1 MSKTINYIEKIK
13 ELENENTISLVGNIS
28 IESLEIMDVDELLY
42 IFPLIERIVIEIY
55 KLVPGTIVEVNEQG
69 TMNTI
74 IQIIEKNS
82 IKVLPQDIEE
92 LIYYYYRDKD
102 ENEKALR
109 NLLFHVVEDVI
120 PIKYN
125 KDDIKYIVMKLLEI
139 LNAQIKKFDIKNLK
153 LIEKI

>member
-1 MSKTINYIEKIK
+1 MFEETKYIKKIK
-13 ELENENTISLVGNIS
+13 ELENEHTISLIGNIS
-28 IESLEIMDVDELLY
+28 VESLEIMDVDELLY

-74 IQIIEKNS
+74 IQILEKNS

-102 ENEKALR
+102 EKEKALR
-109 NLLFHVVEDVI
+109 NLLFHVEEDVTS
-120 PIKYN
+120 IKYN
-125 KDDIKYIVMKLLEI
+125 KDDIRYMVMMLLEI
-139 LNAQIKKFDIKNLK
+139 LNAQIRNFDIKNLK